1 MFGSLTVIKTLY
13 FFVCPRELF
22 RQINDFSRG
31 FILKVVGDSPAY
43 VQKCFIF

>member
-13 FFVCPRELF
+13 FFVRPRELF

-31 FILKVVGDSPAY
+31 FILKLGS
-43 VQKCFIF
+43 QKRRIINAHLK